1 MSYLDRD
8 KFGIYRDHDDND
20 GPGPRLLG
28 ADTLMGEDVYNRQDE
43 DLGDIKE
50 IMLDMQSGR
59 IAYAVLSFGG
69 LLGMGNKLFAVPWQA
84 LELDTTNKRFLLDV
98 SKDRLE
104 NAPGF
109 DKDRWPDMASSEFT
123 SQIHSFYNTQPD
135 AGYRSASGNVM
146 GQGTNTMQSSPQS
159 SATYSTG
166 QGNISRGMGS
176 SSQSAVP
183 ADEAKDLHL
192 RDKGT
197 GKY

>member
-8 KFGIYRDHDDND
+8 KFGIYRDRDDND
-20 GPGPRLLG
+20 GPGPRLMG
-28 ADTLMGEDVYNRQDE
+28 ADTLMGEDVYNRQEE

-50 IMLDMQSGR
+50 IMIDMQSGR

-69 LLGMGNKLFAVPWQA
+69 LLGMGDKLFAVPWQA
-84 LELDTTNKRFLLDV
+84 LELDTVNKRFILDV

-123 SQIHSFYNTQPD
+123 SQVHTFYGTHPD
-135 AGYRSASGNVM
+135 AGYRTSTGSVM
-146 GQGTNTMQSSPQS
+146 GQGTNTMQSSTQQ

-166 QGNISRGMGS
+166 QGNISRGTG
-176 SSQSAVP
+176 SSQSAYP
-183 ADEAKDLHL
+183 DDTKDI
-192 RDKGT
+192 DK
-197 GKY
+197 Y